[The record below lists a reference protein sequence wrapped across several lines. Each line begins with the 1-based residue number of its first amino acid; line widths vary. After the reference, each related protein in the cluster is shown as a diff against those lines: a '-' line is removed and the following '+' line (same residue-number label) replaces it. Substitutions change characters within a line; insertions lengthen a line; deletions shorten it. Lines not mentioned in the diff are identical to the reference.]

1 MMSMSLDYKILI
13 PLPFFSKVC
22 CKGKFISVIIVII
35 CFREKTN
42 GLVGGQERLWN
53 HAAMERNVPNDENC
67 LLCKAQ
73 TITMHQCRSFIIKK
87 RIQFLDDFFW
97 FDFNSNLH

>member
-1 MMSMSLDYKILI
+1 MSMSLDYKILS

-35 CFREKTN
+35 SFREKTN

-87 RIQFLDDFFW
+87 RIKFLDVFFW